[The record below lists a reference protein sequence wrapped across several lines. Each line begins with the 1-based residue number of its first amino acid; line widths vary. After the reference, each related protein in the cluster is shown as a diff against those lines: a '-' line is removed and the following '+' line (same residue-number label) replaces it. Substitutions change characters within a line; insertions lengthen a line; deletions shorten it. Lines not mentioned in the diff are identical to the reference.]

1 MRTGIR
7 LILCTGMLWTAS
19 LPAQTDDV
27 VVARERWRAA
37 DASTYEYGY
46 HKYCECHGDTPPET
60 LVTVVAGT
68 VTNVRH
74 RPANS
79 DRIVSAAER
88 NFQYYWTIDGL
99 FDLIESAVAR
109 DATVRARFD
118 PVLGYPTSVFI
129 DYVQNTIG
137 DEVDV
142 RITQL
147 RLL

>member
-1 MRTGIR
+1 MRALIR
-7 LILCTGMLWTAS
+7 LSLLTGLFWTIS
-19 LPAQTDDV
+19 LPAQPDDV
-27 VVARERWRAA
+27 SRARARWDAA
-37 DASTYEYGY
+37 DTAAYEYGY

-60 LVTVVAGT
+60 LVTVMSGT

-79 DRIVSAAER
+79 DRVVPAAER

-99 FDLIESAVAR
+99 FDLIESAAAR

-147 RLL
+147 SLL

>member
-1 MRTGIR
+1 MRVF
-7 LILCTGMLWTAS
+7 LCAQLLWAAA
-19 LPAQTDDV
+19 LAAQTDEIDA
-27 VVARERWRAA
+27 ARERWAA
-37 DASTYEYGY
+37 AGTAAYEYGY

-60 LVTVVAGT
+60 LVTVTADT

-79 DRIVSAAER
+79 DRVVPAAER
-88 NFQYYWTIDGL
+88 NFPYYWTIDDL
-99 FDLIESAVAR
+99 FDLIESATAR
-109 DATVRARFD
+109 DATVRVRFD
-118 PVLGYPTSVFI
+118 PALGYPTSVFI